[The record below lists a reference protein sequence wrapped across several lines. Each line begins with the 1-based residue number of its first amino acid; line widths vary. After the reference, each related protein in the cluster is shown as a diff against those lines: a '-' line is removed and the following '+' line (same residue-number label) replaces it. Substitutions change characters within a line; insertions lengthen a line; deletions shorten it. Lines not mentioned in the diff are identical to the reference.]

1 MDSKLG
7 FVRRT
12 SDSLKLPHLS
22 RNCDD
27 IAVKGHL
34 RIKTNSLALD
44 GG

>member
-1 MDSKLG
+1 MASRLG

-12 SDSLKLPHLS
+12 SDSLKLPRLS
-22 RNCDD
+22 RDCDE

-34 RIKTNSLALD
+34 RMETNSLALD